1 MDALVQGKT
10 EMAKQQLCL
19 PTEGGQ
25 SIFLLSELEEDALKE
40 FFNMG
45 LGMAAASLSEMVHN
59 EVLLSLPQLRIASY
73 EEATRLLVSGQEERL
88 VAIRQNFTGEL
99 SGTALLIFPG
109 AGSLELVRTLLNE
122 QMPLEVLMELE
133 QETLLDVGNVVLNA
147 FLESFTQMMSVQF
160 EFEAAEFLR
169 GSSQF
174 LLDLESHLTAQRRA
188 LSGGDAERAFVLMM
202 DFKTHD
208 EERMQHTLSGFV
220 VLLFSQA
227 SMEILKR
234 ELKVIIGAF

>member
-1 MDALVQGKT
+1 MNDQELRLPSAEGQSVFLLT
-10 EMAKQQLCL
+10 EM
-19 PTEGGQ
+19 
-25 SIFLLSELEEDALKE
+25 EEDALKE

-45 LGMAAASLSEMVHN
+45 LGMAAASLSRMVNN
-59 EVLLSLPQLRIASY
+59 EVLLSLPKLRIASY
-73 EEATRLLVSGQEERL
+73 EEATHLLLSGQEERL

-109 AGSLELVRTLLNE
+109 AGGLELVRTLLHE

-160 EFEAAEFLR
+160 EFESAEFLR
-169 GSSQF
+169 GSGQF
-174 LLDLESHLTAQRRA
+174 LLDLESHLAAQRQA
-188 LSGGDAERAFVLMM
+188 LPVGDGERAFVLMM

-208 EERMQHTLSGFV
+208 EERKQHTLSGFV

-234 ELKVIIGAF
+234 ELTVILGAF